1 MPNEMSPEERLLH
14 LIKNGTPPEKEKKDF
29 SDSSAQKESVK
40 ASVKPESR
48 KAQKQ
53 SVKKKIDTKS
63 KKTVSRKSSEKVTKI
78 EVFKEMPELVSGT
91 DQKKRVQPLGESA
104 KKTDNNQSIKKPNV
118 PLQKDQKKAGSLPK
132 DQAKPIQQ
140 PVGQSVLKS
149 EQPEKKPK
157 RPFSFITQMQW
168 FFSGF
173 NFFNYLLLVIF
184 IVVAIFSFWHI
195 YRTPMLE
202 VDMPEIVS
210 VASTEDDA
218 EPESIGPVIKPF
230 PYYIEQIG
238 RKKLFKLVAPP
249 PPPKPRVPAKRKK
262 EKPKV
267 DIAKKTKHL
276 VLQGIIYDIGPPQAI
291 IFNKK
296 ENKTIFAGNDTVIG
310 DIKVKEI
317 KRGKIILEF
326 EDQTQE
332 MSF

>member
-14 LIKNGTPPEKEKKDF
+14 LIKNGKPPDSGKKI
-29 SDSSAQKESVK
+29 SSSSTQKESVK
-40 ASVKPESR
+40 KESAKLESR
-48 KAQKQ
+48 KTQKE
-53 SVKKKIDTKS
+53 SVKKDSETKS
-63 KKTVSRKSSEKVTKI
+63 KKTVNPKLSEEVTKI
-78 EVFKEMPELVSGT
+78 EVFKEIPELVSGK
-91 DQKKRVQPLGESA
+91 DQKKRVQSLGESA
-104 KKTDNNQSIKKPNV
+104 KKTDNNQSVKKSNAPS
-118 PLQKDQKKAGSLPK
+118 QKDQKKTGSLPK
-132 DQAKPIQQ
+132 EKAKPIQQ

-157 RPFSFITQMQW
+157 RSFSFITQIQW

-173 NFFNYLLLVIF
+173 NIFNYLLLVIF

-202 VDMPEIVS
+202 IDMPEIVS
-210 VASTEDDA
+210 VAKTEA
-218 EPESIGPVIKPF
+218 TEPEPIGPAIKPF